1 MESIIFPETDH
12 SLCLNCQYEKGN
24 PHLCGSCQWYASS
37 VFDNM
42 KKQELVDQKLDEI
55 QNEIPIDVTT
65 NSVSDL
71 IEKLNQKKTMFRND
85 QIINVLEQIKETGL
99 NHSRY

>member
-1 MESIIFPETDH
+1 
-12 SLCLNCQYEKGN
+12 
-24 PHLCGSCQWYASS
+24 
-37 VFDNM
+37 M